1 MDTVVREPTNFTFR
15 VISTIIDQH
24 IYHLYPPFV
33 LPLNNHYIDH
43 FPPPETPSTSWAG
56 TASTSVGDEAGSP
69 GSECFQP
76 SGLANDGGLNAAK
89 MAVETQRKE
98 VLT

>member
-1 MDTVVREPTNFTFR
+1 MDTIVREPTNFTFR
-15 VISTIIDQH
+15 VISTYI
-24 IYHLYPPFV
+24 PPFV

>member
-1 MDTVVREPTNFTFR
+1 M
-15 VISTIIDQH
+15 VIFHCYVSSPEGTLTIFPCLKPH
-24 IYHLYPPFV
+24 P
-33 LPLNNHYIDH
+33 LP
-43 FPPPETPSTSWAG
+43 EAG

-69 GSECFQP
+69 GSECFPP
-76 SGLANDGGLNAAK
+76 SGLANDGALNAAK